1 MRPHIHRPMRAGCRV
16 PTEGHPNDNH
26 LSGDDNYQEADDNEQ
41 KEDDN
46 YNDNDSMTD
55 ETADGR

>member
-1 MRPHIHRPMRAGCRV
+1 V
-16 PTEGHPNDNH
+16 PTNGHPNDNH
-26 LSGDDNYQEADDNEQ
+26 LSGDDNYQEEEEDDNEQ

-46 YNDNDSMTD
+46 YNDNYMMTD